1 MPVSSIFQ
9 AGDGIFS
16 DVALTNPLHY
26 GIISI
31 ELQRKTA
38 NERNG
43 EAEMDKT
50 LPERCYAFYCD
61 AVTACRQQD
70 GHRALTDP
78 FLAAAGKL
86 GFLVQEATAHEGT
99 SEALLRLRKAETLR
113 REAAYWI
120 DALEHGRYLKE
131 ADSIRL
137 GAACGKIGR
146 LIQAAIHE
154 HTAFEDLAFA
164 PFRKPRIFCQTP
176 RLVLRRFVRED
187 AETLL
192 SFSKDEAL
200 CDSGWPSLT
209 SRDEA
214 LEAITRWQWD
224 TEYMAV
230 SRRKEEEAIGYV
242 ALRKLGEVC
251 RGLQIGLIPSRR
263 GMGYG
268 DEILEARLSYAFRA
282 EYFLEAIAARCFAE
296 ATTYRRMLERNGL
309 TLDTTLPH
317 EGKHGGSLLSFSITR
332 QAWHRAKPSLP
343 TDPLPSQE
351 EEDTALTT
359 DERQPTS
366 SSC

>member
-1 MPVSSIFQ
+1 
-9 AGDGIFS
+9 
-16 DVALTNPLHY
+16 
-26 GIISI
+26 
-31 ELQRKTA
+31 
-38 NERNG
+38 
-43 EAEMDKT
+43 MDKT

-86 GFLVQEATAHEGT
+86 GFLVQEAAAHEGT
-99 SEALLRLRKAETLR
+99 AEALLRLREAEPLR

-120 DALEHGRYLKE
+120 DALEHGRFLKE

-224 TEYMAV
+224 TEYMTSPLRMASIV
-230 SRRKEEEAIGYV
+230 SGEDIMYSVSFKELYSSKEISTTPV
-242 ALRKLGEVC
+242 SLPR
-251 RGLQIGLIPSRR
+251 LIITVSQ
-263 GMGYG
+263 
-268 DEILEARLSYAFRA
+268 S
-282 EYFLEAIAARCFAE
+282 
-296 ATTYRRMLERNGL
+296 
-309 TLDTTLPH
+309 
-317 EGKHGGSLLSFSITR
+317 SIT
-332 QAWHRAKPSLP
+332 ASM
-343 TDPLPSQE
+343 
-351 EEDTALTT
+351 
-359 DERQPTS
+359 
-366 SSC
+366 